1 MDSEK
6 NSKNYPG
13 CECSSKNLAFS
24 GGNIE
29 GDTHLDDAKTSFCFL
44 QPYLLY
50 KLPRHRLLSHLAC
63 TSGQEQFSMNAC
75 QRRPHSHIALP
86 HAAQRMFLY
95 TSALSLLRSKVS
107 HVSALSLSPW
117 TITSCAFDHAHHILP
132 LGHSQHTQTYTPKA
146 ISIPVTHPHTLD
158 CAHHTQTLGCFCCH
172 TQYKPLRSI

>member
-13 CECSSKNLAFS
+13 RGGSSKNLAFS

-50 KLPRHRLLSHLAC
+50 KLPSHRLLSHLAC
-63 TSGQEQFSMNAC
+63 TSGQEQFSVNAC

-86 HAAQRMFLY
+86 HAAQRTFLY

-107 HVSALSLSPW
+107 HVSALSLSLHGPSRHVPLIMH
-117 TITSCAFDHAHHILP
+117 ITFSPLDIRSTHRRTHRKRSVFLLHIHIP
-132 LGHSQHTQTYTPKA
+132 LTVHITPK
-146 ISIPVTHPHTLD
+146 P
-158 CAHHTQTLGCFCCH
+158 
-172 TQYKPLRSI
+172 